1 MVTREAYSL
10 FILALGLERC
20 FELWLS
26 RRNAA
31 WARRQGA
38 VEYGAAHLR
47 WMKLLHTGLFVG
59 CLAEVWGLERP
70 FIPLLGL
77 ICLLLALSAQGL
89 RYWAIATLGRRWN
102 VAVLVQPGIPA
113 VSSGPF
119 RFLRH
124 PNYLA
129 VVIEG
134 FAVPLMHSAFLTAG
148 VFSVLNA
155 LLLAVRIDC
164 EERALAKHCGYA
176 ERFAERPRLW
186 PARSNPP

>member
-1 MVTREAYSL
+1 MVTRDAYAL
-10 FILALGLERC
+10 FIAALALERC

-26 RRNAA
+26 RRNTA
-31 WARRQGA
+31 WARQQGA
-38 VEYGAAHLR
+38 VEYGSGHLP

-59 CLAEVWGLERP
+59 CVAEVWGLDRP
-70 FIPLLGL
+70 FVPWLGWV
-77 ICLLLALSAQGL
+77 CLVVALLAQCL
-89 RYWAIATLGRRWN
+89 RYWTIATLGRRWN
-102 VAVLVQPGIPA
+102 VAVLVLPGQPA

-129 VVIEG
+129 VVAEG
-134 FAVPLMHSAFLTAG
+134 LAVPLMHSAVITAG

-164 EERALAKHCGYA
+164 EERALARHCGYS
-176 ERFAERPRLW
+176 ERFAQRPRLW
-186 PARSNPP
+186 PARSSPP

>member
-1 MVTREAYSL
+1 MVTREAYAI

-31 WARRQGA
+31 WARREGA
-38 VEYGAAHLR
+38 VEYGAGHLV
-47 WMKLLHTGLFVG
+47 WMKVLHTSLFIG
-59 CLAEVWGLERP
+59 CISEVWALERP
-70 FIPLLGL
+70 FIPALGVS
-77 ICLLLALSAQGL
+77 CLLVALAAQGL
-89 RYWAIATLGRRWN
+89 RYWTIATLGRRWN
-102 VAVLVQPGIPA
+102 VAVLVLPGVPA

-129 VVIEG
+129 VVAEG
-134 FAVPLMHSAFLTAG
+134 LAVPLMHSAFITAG

-164 EERALAKHCGYA
+164 EERALRQHCGYS
-176 ERFAERPRLW
+176 ERFAKRPRLW